1 MSKKGKRSGRA
12 RKILRS
18 TYSGQVLFTGLW
30 GPQILRERCWLCGL
44 FVPSILQAAHLD
56 LDRTN
61 DDPANLACLCLTC
74 HKLQETGF
82 VPNDIILKRRDRI
95 EKGRY
100 PKVEPV
106 WRWFALKT
114 DRGELPDLTRTDK
127 RTPEEKSA
135 AAKQAQETR
144 QLPKRK

>member
-1 MSKKGKRSGRA
+1 MPKKGKRSGRA
-12 RKILRS
+12 RKIFES
-18 TYSGQVLFTGLW
+18 TYSGEYRLF
-30 GPQILRERCWLCGL
+30 GPSGPPTLRERCWLCGL
-44 FVPSILQAAHLD
+44 YVPSILQRAHLD
-56 LDRTN
+56 LDRSN
-61 DDPANLACLCLTC
+61 DDPNNLASLCLTC

-144 QLPKRK
+144 QSQKRK